1 MDPTAAASP
10 TSDDPLRARDETSAP
25 VREQDMT
32 PGQIRAA
39 VQKEREQRAKR
50 RLRQTARDMVLS
62 MAAVAAAVLLIV
74 HPWSQPSAA
83 PVSVSWQPVA
93 TAFARSV
100 SWPVLIPTAL
110 PAGWY
115 SNNARI
121 DPSVDGKT
129 SLHVGWVTTSQDYV
143 AIEQSDTA
151 DVRYV
156 MDQTAG
162 GIPQGAVTIG
172 TRSWQ
177 RYESAAQQTRSLV
190 SQLVVKGVKVT
201 YVVAGS
207 ASWPQLAAFAATL
220 AAT

>member
-1 MDPTAAASP
+1 MDPTTAASP
-10 TSDDPLRARDETSAP
+10 TSDDPLRDREDTSAP

-32 PGQIRAA
+32 PVQVRAA
-39 VQKEREQRAKR
+39 VQAEREQRAKR

-74 HPWSQPSAA
+74 HPWSQPSVA
-83 PVSVSWQPVA
+83 PVAVPWQPVA
-93 TAFARSV
+93 TAFAHSV
-100 SWPVLIPTAL
+100 SWPVLVPTVV

-121 DPSVDGKT
+121 DPTVDGKT
-129 SLHVGWVTTSQDYV
+129 SLHVGWVTSSQAYV

-156 MDQTAG
+156 SDQTSG
-162 GIPQGAVTIG
+162 GLPQGTVAIG
-172 TRSWQ
+172 TRVWQ
-177 RYESAAQQTRSLV
+177 RYETSDQQTRSLV
-190 SQLVVKGVKVT
+190 SQPTVKGDKVT

-207 ASWPQLAAFAATL
+207 APWPQLQAFATTL
-220 AAT
+220 AAS

>member
-10 TSDDPLRARDETSAP
+10 TSDDPVREQDDTTVP

-32 PGQIRAA
+32 PGQVRAA
-39 VQKEREQRAKR
+39 VQAEREQRAKR

-83 PVSVSWQPVA
+83 PVAVAWQPVA
-93 TAFARSV
+93 TAFAQSV
-100 SWPVLIPTAL
+100 PWPVLVPAVL

-115 SNNARI
+115 SNNTRI
-121 DPSVDGKT
+121 DPTVDGKT
-129 SLHVGWVTTSQDYV
+129 ALHVGWVTPGPDYV

-156 MDQTAG
+156 SDQTMG
-162 GIPQGAVTIG
+162 GVPQGPVTIG
-172 TRSWQ
+172 TRVWQ
-177 RYESAAQQTRSLV
+177 RFETADQQTRSLV
-190 SQLVVKGVKVT
+190 SQPLVKGDKVT
-201 YVVAGS
+201 YVVVGS
-207 ASWPQLAAFAATL
+207 ATWSQLQAFTATL
-220 AAT
+220 AAG